1 MRIGVG
7 VGEASLSPAAYSLI
21 TDYFPPHRRA
31 TAQGIYN
38 IALSLG
44 SGGILRRR
52 HRHWTDVGAVRVD
65 SARGRP
71 HPFLAIG
78 VLHCRTAGRPF
89 GAPDVQCR
97 EARAAAPGAEAK
109 KVSLREVLAFAKAN
123 RATLICHNVGLA
135 LPGVFRLWQ
144 RCLGSHLLHSS
155 LSLERRSN
163 GTSLWACRSYF
174 RRVGRYLGK
183 AGSRDN
189 QPKRGYKD
197 ACMRVALLSSV
208 VWLAPGIVIPW
219 CQIPFFP

>member
-1 MRIGVG
+1 MRMGVG

-97 EARAAAPGAEAK
+97 GARAAAPGAEAQ
-109 KVSLREVLAFAKAN
+109 KVSLREVLAFAGQIAP
-123 RATLICHNVGLA
+123 RSFATTSA
-135 LPGVFRLWQ
+135 
-144 RCLGSHLLHSS
+144 S
-155 LSLERRSN
+155 LSWPRFCSPGSTAWVPTFFIRHFHWSAALTGQVYGLVVAIA
-163 GTSLWACRSYF
+163 GTLGAGLGRLA
-174 RRVGRYLGK
+174 VGTT
-183 AGSRDN
+183 
-189 QPKRGYKD
+189 
-197 ACMRVALLSSV
+197 
-208 VWLAPGIVIPW
+208 
-219 CQIPFFP
+219 